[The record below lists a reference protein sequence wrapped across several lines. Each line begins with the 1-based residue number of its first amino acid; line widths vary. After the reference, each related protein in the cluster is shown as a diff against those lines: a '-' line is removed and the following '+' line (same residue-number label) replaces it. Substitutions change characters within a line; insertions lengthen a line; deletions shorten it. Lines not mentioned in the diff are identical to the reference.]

1 MMGFRSRSS
10 KPERLEFVTAVI
22 VTYLAAS
29 GKWFAAGERLP
40 IIHGM
45 DEPSW
50 LLHGA
55 RLDWPADWTAVFGRS
70 APLLLEIGFGGADF
84 LVDLARRR
92 PEANVIGVELS
103 LPSLKKG
110 AKKLQTAGL
119 MNGRVVQGTG
129 QLVLWAL
136 CRPDSLSEVTI
147 NFPDPWP
154 KERHHG
160 RRLINESFLHL
171 LATRLKTGGRLDV
184 ATDHAGYAAW
194 IARHLEQSPYFAS
207 RRPTTYV
214 HEDPER
220 LTTKYEQKG
229 FDEGRRG
236 HYFKWQRNEMPAPN
250 AFPVPKELPMP
261 HVVLNSPLSLE
272 EIGRRFTPQSAAGDR
287 VHVELLEAYQS
298 AHDGKL
304 LVEAYIK
311 EEPLTQRVGLVVRR
325 RELGDLVV
333 GLHEL
338 GFPRPTLG
346 VQLAVASL
354 ARWVVGLDPAS
365 AIVRSN
371 VSVETGD

>member
-1 MMGFRSRSS
+1 
-10 KPERLEFVTAVI
+10 
-22 VTYLAAS
+22 
-29 GKWFAAGERLP
+29 
-40 IIHGM
+40 M
-45 DEPSW
+45 DTILW

-55 RLDWPADWTAVFGRS
+55 RMAWPTDWTAVFDRR
-70 APLLLEIGFGGADF
+70 APLLMEIGFGGADF
-84 LVDLARRR
+84 LVNLARTR

-110 AKKLQTAGL
+110 AKKLETAGL
-119 MNGRVVQGTG
+119 VNGRVIQGTG

-136 CRPDSLSEVTI
+136 CQPDSLSEVII

-160 RRLINESFLHL
+160 RRLINAQFLHL
-171 LATRLKTGGRLDV
+171 LATRLEVGGQLDV

-207 RRPTTYV
+207 RLASPYI
-214 HEDPER
+214 HADPDR
-220 LTTKYEQKG
+220 LITKYEQKG
-229 FDEGRRG
+229 FDEGRSG
-236 HYFKWQRNEMPAPN
+236 YYFKWQRNDTPAPN
-250 AFPVPKELPMP
+250 PFPIPKELSMP
-261 HVVLNSPLSLE
+261 HVILNSPLSLE
-272 EIGRRFTPQSAAGDR
+272 EIGRRFTPQSTKGAN

-311 EEPLTQRVGLVVRR
+311 EEPLTQRVGLVIRR

-333 GLHEL
+333 GLHEV
-338 GFPRPTLG
+338 GFPRPTPG
-346 VQLAVASL
+346 VQVAVASL

-365 AIVRSN
+365 EIVRSN
-371 VSVETGD
+371 VSV